1 MDEGVHRKVK
11 KALLLSLAIA
21 CAVIL
26 LVALAVLGIRA
37 YNSQQS
43 RIDSDRGVQEGAYV
57 QIGGIEQYMQ
67 IRGDDRENPV
77 ILWLHG
83 GPGNPLAYLTYYY
96 QHPLEKKY
104 TIAYWEQRGCGRTF
118 YRNEDNSDLT
128 IDQLLAD
135 TDEIVDYL
143 RVRFGQEKIVIAGQ
157 SWGTVLGMEYMNA
170 HPDKVAAYIGVGQ
183 IIDFSQGKV
192 HAAHVASEVAK
203 ERGNEE
209 DAELLAG
216 HIEEFSKAKSIDQ
229 VDAESLEEMIV
240 TTLKYLRSDG
250 EMSGIGQVVVGLAA
264 PEMLWDDMR
273 WLLLESD
280 TKNIL
285 SSQSDLVNYMYFQFQ
300 AESTSNASDIPIC
313 FIQGDGDW
321 IAPTDMVAEYYSSIT
336 IPNKKLAIIENAGHT
351 PFLDEPERFCEEVE
365 GFLSECG
372 IG

>member
-1 MDEGVHRKVK
+1 MNEGAHRKVK
-11 KALLLSLAIA
+11 KALLLFLAIV

-26 LVALAVLGIRA
+26 LVALVILGIRTF
-37 YNSQQS
+37 NSQQS
-43 RIDSDRGVQEGAYV
+43 RIDSDRGVQEGAYI

-96 QHPLEKKY
+96 QRPLEKDY

-118 YRNEDNSDLT
+118 YRNEDNGDLT
-128 IDQLLAD
+128 IEQFLAD

-143 RVRFGQEKIVIAGQ
+143 CARFGQEKIVIAGQ

-192 HAAHVASEVAK
+192 HAAQVASEVAM

-209 DAELLAG
+209 DAKVLAG
-216 HIEEFSKAKSIDQ
+216 HIEEFTKAKSIEQ
-229 VDAESLEEMIV
+229 VDAESLENMVI
-240 TTLKYLRSDG
+240 TTLKYLRPDG

-264 PEMLWDDMR
+264 PEMLMDDMR
-273 WLLLESD
+273 WLLFESD
-280 TKNIL
+280 TKSIL
-285 SSQSDLVNYMYFQFQ
+285 SGQSDLVNYMYFRFQ
-300 AESTSNASDIPIC
+300 AESADYCSA
-313 FIQGDGDW
+313 F
-321 IAPTDMVAEYYSSIT
+321 A
-336 IPNKKLAIIENAGHT
+336 T
-351 PFLDEPERFCEEVE
+351 PFHAPLLQRSMADCHT
-365 GFLSECG
+365 LT
-372 IG
+372 I